1 MKKPRKLIFST
12 NNEHKLEEVKA
23 ILEPYYQILS
33 LKEIGDDTDIPET
46 GDTLED
52 NALIKANYLW
62 NTYHMNCFA
71 DDTGL
76 EVEALDNAPGVYS
89 ARYAGEQKSS
99 EDNVAKLLKELE
111 GKENRKARFRT
122 VIALII
128 EGKRYIFEGKIEG
141 VITTSPKGNSGFGYD
156 PVFQPDGYDKTFA
169 ELTLADKNEISHR
182 ARAVQQLAL
191 FLRK

>member
-128 EGKRYIFEGKIEG
+128 EGKRYIFEGRIEG

>member
-1 MKKPRKLIFST
+1 MKKPRKLVFST

-33 LKEIGDDTDIPET
+33 LKDIGDDTDIPET
-46 GDTLED
+46 GETLED

-62 NTYHMNCFA
+62 DTYHTNCFA

-76 EVEALDNAPGVYS
+76 EVEALNNAPGVYS

-99 EDNVAKLLKELE
+99 TDNVAKLLKELE
-111 GKENRKARFRT
+111 GKENRNAQFRT

-128 EGKRYIFEGKIEG
+128 DGKKYVFEGKIKG
-141 VITTSPKGNSGFGYD
+141 VITTSARGDSGFGYD
-156 PVFQPDGYDKTFA
+156 PVFQPEGSDKTFA

-182 ARAVQQLAL
+182 ARAVEQLAL

>member
-1 MKKPRKLIFST
+1 MKKPKKLVFST

-23 ILEPYYQILS
+23 ILEPHYQILS
-33 LKEIGDDTDIPET
+33 LKDIGDDTDIPET
-46 GDTLED
+46 GETLED

-62 NTYHMNCFA
+62 DTYHTNCFA

-76 EVEALDNAPGVYS
+76 EVEALNNAPGVYS

-99 EDNVAKLLKELE
+99 TDNVAKLLKELE
-111 GKENRKARFRT
+111 GKENRNAQFRT

-128 EGKRYIFEGKIEG
+128 DGKKYVFEGKIKG
-141 VITTSPKGNSGFGYD
+141 VITTSARGNSGFGYD
-156 PVFQPDGYDKTFA
+156 PVFQPEGYDKTFA

-182 ARAVQQLAL
+182 ARAVEQLAL

>member
-1 MKKPRKLIFST
+1 MKKPKKLIFST

-33 LKEIGDDTDIPET
+33 LKDIGDDTDIPET
-46 GDTLED
+46 GETLEE

-62 NTYHMNCFA
+62 NTHHMNCFA

-76 EVEALDNAPGVYS
+76 EVEALNNAPGVYS
-89 ARYAGEQKSS
+89 ARYAGEQKNSV
-99 EDNVAKLLKELE
+99 DNVAKLLKELE
-111 GKENRKARFRT
+111 GKENRKAQFRT
-122 VIALII
+122 VIALILD
-128 EGKRYIFEGKIEG
+128 GKRYVFEGKVEG
-141 VITTSPKGNSGFGYD
+141 IITTSPRGSSGFGYD
-156 PVFQPDGYDKTFA
+156 PVFQPDGYNKTFA
-169 ELTLADKNEISHR
+169 ELTLTDKNQMSHR